1 MKKTSFIATGDAFIT
16 RQFPEGGYEGFEAVR
31 NCISQY
37 DVRFSNLEM
46 TFHAREGYPAAFSGG
61 TWAMA
66 DPRTLDDMKS
76 FGFNLYNTANNHS
89 CDYSHGGVLA
99 TIRNLKDRNMIF
111 AGTGESLADAS
122 KPCYLETKNS
132 RIALIG
138 ASSTFHESGMAG
150 GQTADMWG
158 RPGLNPLRFET
169 IYHVC
174 RENYI
179 KVQELAAVTCVNA
192 SAENS
197 IKNGYK
203 NPPLEGTMP
212 FGKYTFVLDEQDWI
226 ESKPVGTDILRITKE
241 IEEARRQADIVLV
254 SIHAHETDTGNT
266 KVPAMFLERFAREC
280 LDTGADAVI
289 GHGPHELRG
298 IEIYKGKPIFYSL
311 GNFIFET
318 ETVDLQPY
326 DAYLNRHMPL
336 DTKVGAYMDDRSK
349 NGTAGYG
356 TLPEIWF
363 SVMAGWEMEEG
374 EVKEIK
380 LYPISLGMER
390 ARSQK
395 GVPVMTGDENVL
407 AYLAELSKPYGTKIE
422 IRNGIGYI
430 RLG

>member
-1 MKKTSFIATGDAFIT
+1 
-16 RQFPEGGYEGFEAVR
+16 
-31 NCISQY
+31 
-37 DVRFSNLEM
+37 
-46 TFHAREGYPAAFSGG
+46 
-61 TWAMA
+61 
-66 DPRTLDDMKS
+66 
-76 FGFNLYNTANNHS
+76 
-89 CDYSHGGVLA
+89 
-99 TIRNLKDRNMIF
+99 
-111 AGTGESLADAS
+111 
-122 KPCYLETKNS
+122 
-132 RIALIG
+132 
-138 ASSTFHESGMAG
+138 
-150 GQTADMWG
+150 
-158 RPGLNPLRFET
+158 
-169 IYHVC
+169 
-174 RENYI
+174 
-179 KVQELAAVTCVNA
+179 
-192 SAENS
+192 
-197 IKNGYK
+197 
-203 NPPLEGTMP
+203 MP

-226 ESKPVGTDILRITKE
+226 ESKPVETDMLRIAKE

-311 GNFIFET
+311 GNFVFET